1 MYVISAAETCIIR
14 KKWKDMNVKNPHVF
28 QLHLVMLDFGIDIP
42 ERKIKSFMLKEIII
56 NLFQFIHWKKNSR
69 ANGTFELCTRIVQCF
84 QRSISSHYTYTYGGN
99 KTKKKNKEIF
109 KRKEKKKTHQHSFI
123 SRVIP
128 FHIYMDIFSTKVSNF
143 SVENLL
149 VRKFIST

>member
-42 ERKIKSFMLKEIII
+42 ERKIKSFMLKELLLIYSSLFIEKKIPVQMELLNFAQESFNVFNVQFLHII
-56 NLFQFIHWKKNSR
+56 
-69 ANGTFELCTRIVQCF
+69 RI
-84 QRSISSHYTYTYGGN
+84 RMAE
-99 KTKKKNKEIF
+99 TKQKKNKEIF